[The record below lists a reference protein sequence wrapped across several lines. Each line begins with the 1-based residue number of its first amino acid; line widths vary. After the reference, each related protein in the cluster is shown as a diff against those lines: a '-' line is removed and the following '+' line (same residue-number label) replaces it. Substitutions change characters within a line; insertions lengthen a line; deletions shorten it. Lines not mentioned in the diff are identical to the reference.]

1 MKVQF
6 ILKDKMP
13 WADKD
18 FVMAE
23 EQVLVKEATDRPLIS
38 EVAAATAGSL
48 KSRMNPSTERI
59 EIKGDGFEAEFDQQ
73 TGSIYSL
80 KYGDK
85 TIIAAGNGPKLDAL
99 RAFTN
104 NDNWFYAPWFE
115 YGLHNLQHKMIEVT
129 AREKDG
135 KMVLSFTVESQAP
148 NAASIKGGPV
158 PVRIVLWN

>member
-59 EIKGDGFEAEFDQQ
+59 EIKGTALKRN
-73 TGSIYSL
+73 SISRPEVF
-80 KYGDK
+80 
-85 TIIAAGNGPKLDAL
+85 IA
-99 RAFTN
+99 
-104 NDNWFYAPWFE
+104 
-115 YGLHNLQHKMIEVT
+115 
-129 AREKDG
+129 
-135 KMVLSFTVESQAP
+135 
-148 NAASIKGGPV
+148 
-158 PVRIVLWN
+158 

>member
-85 TIIAAGNGPKLDAL
+85 QLLRPEMDRNLMHFVPLQTMITGSMLLGLNMVCITCNINDRGN
-99 RAFTN
+99 
-104 NDNWFYAPWFE
+104 
-115 YGLHNLQHKMIEVT
+115 
-129 AREKDG
+129 
-135 KMVLSFTVESQAP
+135 SS
-148 NAASIKGGPV
+148 
-158 PVRIVLWN
+158 

>member
-85 TIIAAGNGPKLDAL
+85 QLL
-99 RAFTN
+99 RPET
-104 NDNWFYAPWFE
+104 D
-115 YGLHNLQHKMIEVT
+115 
-129 AREKDG
+129 
-135 KMVLSFTVESQAP
+135 
-148 NAASIKGGPV
+148 
-158 PVRIVLWN
+158 